1 MSDVSTVGGRLNGAD
16 LEIYDKASGTTQL
29 AFRNSIGSLPVF
41 SSQDAMT
48 AHAGGGQANATP
60 ITVSIAR
67 FTIVA
72 TAGDSAKLPVATPG
86 LEITVINAAAVNSMN
101 VFPAT
106 GDAINALGANA
117 AFALA
122 ATKVAT
128 FYCTV
133 AGQWHSQLTA

>member
-1 MSDVSTVGGRLNGAD
+1 MSDISTVGGRLNGAD
-16 LEIYDKASGTTQL
+16 LEIYDKASGNTIF
-29 AFRNSIGSLPVF
+29 AFRNAIGSLPVF
-41 SSQDAMT
+41 SAADALT
-48 AHAGGGQANATP
+48 AHAGGGQGSALALTSVINR
-60 ITVSIAR
+60 IT
-67 FTIVA
+67 TVA
-72 TAGDSAKLPVATPG
+72 SAGDSVKLPVATPG

-101 VFPAT
+101 VFPNT

-128 FYCTV
+128 FFCTV